1 MDISNQEQA
10 IVEELIDLR
19 QAIEQKRYTDAIIL
33 LGEMEEMSREDK
45 IEKIDSFLII
55 LLLHL
60 IKQDAEKRTTR
71 SWDASIR
78 ESARRI
84 SRINKR
90 RKSGGFYLSVDELKE
105 AVEESFPTALD
116 KAALEA
122 FEGRYLAEQLVE
134 KINKP
139 AIRQKALELIH
150 VMA

>member
-1 MDISNQEQA
+1 M
-10 IVEELIDLR
+10 EELIDLR
-19 QAIEQKRYTDAIIL
+19 QAIEQQRYGDAITL
-33 LGEMEEMSREDK
+33 LGEMEGMSREDK

-90 RKSGGFYLSVDELKE
+90 RKLGGFYLSIDELTE
-105 AVEESFPTALD
+105 AIEEAFPSALIQ
-116 KAALEA
+116 AALEA
-122 FEGRYLAEQLVE
+122 FEGQYLPEQLAT
-134 KINKP
+134 KINKST
-139 AIRQKALELIH
+139 IQQKALELING
-150 VMA
+150 

>member
-1 MDISNQEQA
+1 M
-10 IVEELIDLR
+10 EELIDLR
-19 QAIEQKRYTDAIIL
+19 QAIEQQRYGDAITL
-33 LGEMEEMSREDK
+33 LGEMEGMSREDK

-90 RKSGGFYLSVDELKE
+90 RKSGSFYLSVDELTESIEE
-105 AVEESFPTALD
+105 AFPSALTQ
-116 KAALEA
+116 ASLEA
-122 FEGRYLAEQLVE
+122 FEGQYLAEQLAT
-134 KINKP
+134 KINKA
-139 AIRQKALELIH
+139 AIQQKALELISGEYDYQNN
-150 VMA
+150 